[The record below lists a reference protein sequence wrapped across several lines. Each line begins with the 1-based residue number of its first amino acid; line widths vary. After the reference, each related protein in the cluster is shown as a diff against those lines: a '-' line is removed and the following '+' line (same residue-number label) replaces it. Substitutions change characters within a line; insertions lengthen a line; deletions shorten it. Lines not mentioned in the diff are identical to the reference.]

1 MRINNTERPTATA
14 VFTNSAQITRALN
27 KGSVEVN
34 GVTVEL
40 SEEAMQ
46 SLEKAQKEADKKR
59 DTLIQ
64 QQVAEQNAE
73 VAKQQAEACE
83 DYFMSQAKLME
94 IARRIAKGDIV
105 PFTDEKKLM
114 EYSNDLYQVAK
125 QAAALSREKE
135 RKKHDSLFDDED
147 EQDHSANSDEP
158 AFSPV
163 NYEVKMEVP
172 VDVPAESGM
181 EGIETEG

>member
-1 MRINNTERPTATA
+1 MRINPTESPTATA
-14 VFTNSAQITRALN
+14 VFTNSAQISRAIK

-40 SEEAMQ
+40 SEEAIQ
-46 SLEKAQKEADKKR
+46 ALEKAQKEADEKR
-59 DTLIQ
+59 DNLMQ
-64 QQVAEQNAE
+64 QQVAEQNAA
-73 VAKQQAEACE
+73 VAKQQAEAYE
-83 DYFMSQAKLME
+83 DYYMSQAKLME
-94 IARRIAKGDIV
+94 IARRIARGDIV

-135 RKKHDSLFDDED
+135 RKKHDSLFEEEE
-147 EQDHSANSDEP
+147 EQDHSSDSDGP
-158 AFSPV
+158 SFPTV

-172 VDVPAESGM
+172 VDVPVESGT
-181 EGIETEG
+181 ETEG